1 MPTTCINSAGIQ
13 YIRDHLAHLP
23 RPDREAARAIQSWIT
38 SNNLTLDAD
47 QLDIVTLHY
56 HPDGP
61 NGYQAVIANR
71 LSLTEAVLSN
81 WQGESNNDVFGS
93 LFSTPWAGAF
103 PNGSVRIVEQLPE
116 ADLIHYGAP
125 FLVFNGFFRRT
136 EPARYDAST
145 HVQFPAEDFQLFIE
159 KLDFDHHYK
168 ATLDTYWHDHLQG
181 HRLSAKLNFVAACN
195 KQVAEGSLSEAA
207 RKLVWRV
214 AGLSPRGRK
223 LRLSTLSVYG
233 YAATDLLYINDVG
246 SDLTVLYMPGNSSPL
261 LEFAS
266 QTLLK
271 DWVGQQ
277 CQDPRKR
284 QALKQHFNMADG
296 PDGLDFSGLDTA
308 LAGLGDYPAVHRLPP
323 ERPGFTT
330 DGRWAPRDYVNYRP
344 RKYNPKL
351 TGDVFQALA
360 ERQRA
365 RSFADAEFIITS
377 NSEVTKARWRGY
389 LTSTLNLLT
398 PLAFVMPEL
407 GVLLALGGIAQ
418 MGLGLDQ
425 TINGKNADE
434 QADGVGNVIYGLF
447 SATPLAVEGLAKR
460 GALFRVQSEGFVPPL
475 RINEQWGYPLG
486 PIDPPRLPQLDIA
499 PYFHSPNR
507 ILPLENSDIAVAN
520 AVKRRPRYSRSLDRL
535 SGVYEP
541 QPGYGINL
549 ELVYDMEF
557 DLFLDATTE
566 NEVQPS
572 YFTVNTESHT
582 LQRANPQTRAVT
594 NQMRTATLRALGI
607 DMPLPAQLPVL
618 TQDIRPI
625 PKTITSLWVGDKVIN
640 SELLANLAQNV
651 DRLKNSAYQYR
662 LYLSKLNPSAYAEN
676 VRQLSAQVPGLTVLP
691 LEEQPFFS
699 AFEQSKNFDQYQAA
713 LDGNG
718 GVATNYAS
726 ASDVLRFSMLH
737 HEGGLYMD
745 VDDLLLEAG
754 AADPACAASQPVCV
768 NEAIDEVVLTTT
780 EAGLLLHPPMS
791 NERLGMNQLFNN
803 SMIGS
808 HPGNPTLIAIADEM
822 HGRYQST
829 SDFYHYKPSQADD
842 PKGFAE
848 YAHRLSWLTGPAML
862 TDIVDRLLPDLGR
875 LRQFRNLY
883 TMPRTKSWLYLDLD
897 AWKLAE
903 HELLPLD
910 RFAKVGGQHS
920 WAHT

>member
-61 NGYQAVIANR
+61 NGYQTVIANR

-81 WQGESNNDVFGS
+81 WKGESNNDVFGS

-125 FLVFNGFFRRT
+125 FLVFNGLFRRT

-145 HVQFPAEDFQLFIE
+145 HVQFPTEDFQLFIE
-159 KLDFDHHYK
+159 KLDFHHHYK
-168 ATLDTYWHDHLQG
+168 ATLDTYWHDHLES

-246 SDLTVLYMPGNSSPL
+246 SDLTVLYIPGNSSPL

-351 TGDVFQALA
+351 SGDVFQALA

-407 GVLLALGGIAQ
+407 GLLLAIGGIAQ

-425 TINGKNADE
+425 TINGRTAQE
-434 QADGVGNVIYGLF
+434 QADGVGDVVYGLF
-447 SATPLAVEGLAKR
+447 NTAPLIAQELGK
-460 GALFRVQSEGFVPPL
+460 GGTLFRVQSEGFVPPL

-582 LQRANPQTRAVT
+582 LQRANPQARAVT

-768 NEAIDEVVLTTT
+768 NEAIDEVALTTT